1 MRARGF
7 TLVEVLVALA
17 VMALLAVLSW
27 QGVDGMARTREQ
39 VRLRLAATH
48 TLQASL
54 AQWRTDLGQLETPPG
69 LATQGAGMDWN
80 GQVFRIVRR
89 SPPAQGEGWRV
100 VAWARMD
107 VQGVPHWARWQSDDL
122 RTPAALAQAWSQAE
136 RWAQNPGSPDARA
149 LALLPLREMTVFYA
163 RDANWVN
170 PLSSGD
176 VTTAPE
182 GVRLI
187 LTVPESVQGG
197 GRLQADWV
205 RPTLSGNKS

>member
-1 MRARGF
+1 MRVRGF

-17 VMALLAVLSW
+17 VMAVLAVLSW

-39 VRLRLAATH
+39 VRLRQATTH

-54 AQWRTDLGQLETPPG
+54 AQWRTDLNQIDNPPPAATPS
-69 LATQGAGMDWN
+69 AGMDWN
-80 GQVFRIVRR
+80 GLVFRMVRR

-107 VQGVPHWARWQSDDL
+107 VQGVPHWARWQSEDL
-122 RTPAALAQAWSQAE
+122 RTPAALAQAWAQAE
-136 RWAQNPGSPDARA
+136 RWAQNPGSFDARA
-149 LALLPLREMTVFYA
+149 LALLPLREMSVFYA
-163 RDANWVN
+163 RDASWVN

-176 VTTAPE
+176 ATTAPE

-197 GRLQADWV
+197 GRLQTDWV